1 MSMTEPLTRIAVA
14 PHELL
19 ARAVAFIVE
28 RERSRLP
35 TLTHCAVLVPH
46 PHAAADVARAL
57 RAASGVPVLLL
68 PRITTL
74 ELWAAG
80 VPLEQP
86 IATRAA
92 REAFLYQELQ
102 KRRWLASADLWAV
115 SAELAGLFEELT
127 RSSIVL
133 PTGFREFNRQ
143 LELAYGAKSGASLTF
158 EAQLV
163 HELWHV
169 LERVGDELSPASAYQ
184 MGLTRIAEGASAPLY
199 ALGLARLAPGE
210 QRFLERYAG
219 RAPVTVF
226 RVDREE
232 AADAVSR
239 TLAAAWPGGADRAGL
254 RDRARD
260 LEALHPRSAL
270 AGRLRMI
277 GAASAE
283 QEAQATDVLVREWL
297 LAGRQR
303 IAVVVQDRLVAR
315 RARALLERGQV
326 LVKDEV
332 GWAFSTTSAAT
343 AIGRWLDVASG
354 DCYYRDLLDLMKSPF
369 AFHDWARDA
378 RRAAVWRLEGYVRK
392 ENVVSGLDH
401 FIGLA
406 EAKRDHEVRQMLVSI
421 RQGIN
426 ALGYGRRR
434 TIPRWLAALTASLD
448 EIGLREG
455 LAADS
460 AGAQLLE
467 LVSRLGDELAAGT
480 LAVDFSEW
488 RRWLARQLE
497 GATFRDH
504 AIESPVVFTSLPAT
518 RLRSFDAVLILG
530 ADAAHLPGPDPAS
543 MFFSQGVRAELKLPT
558 WSERVEEMEEDLASL
573 VESCG
578 EVAITWQ
585 RMVGGEDNLLSP
597 IFERLAAL
605 HELAYEAGLD
615 DQALVTRLAR
625 ADVHPEGPKLEVEAA
640 RTPAPFAGPLLPARI
655 SASAYNSLVACPYQY
670 YARYV
675 LGLGELDEVE
685 EEIQKRDYGSLLHD
699 VLTKFHRAHP
709 ATAAMDPAAAQ
720 RELEGLSDEAFAPIV
735 ARNYFAR
742 AWLARWKGLIPDYL
756 RWQRER
762 EATGWAWRAGEVPRS
777 IEIKTPRGATVIL
790 HGRLD
795 RVDARS
801 TDPTPAFA
809 VIDYKARA
817 VKPLQGS
824 LQIPGEDVQLA
835 VYALLWG
842 DAVTEAM
849 FLSVDRG
856 EVKAVPSEDIQA
868 LAQATSTRLAAVF
881 DSLAAGVRMRAQG
894 TEAACEYCDA
904 RGLCRKDHWHD

>member
-1 MSMTEPLTRIAVA
+1 MAAPSSLTEIGCA
-14 PHELL
+14 PRELL
-19 ARAVAFIVE
+19 ARAAAAIVG
-28 RERSRLP
+28 RERAHLP
-35 TLTHCAVLVPH
+35 DLTHCAVLVQH
-46 PHAAADVARAL
+46 LHAAADVARAL
-57 RAASGVPVLLL
+57 RAAAGVPVLLL

-74 ELWAAG
+74 ELWAGA
-80 VPLEQP
+80 VPLARP
-86 IATRAA
+86 VAARAA

-115 SAELAGLFEELT
+115 SAELAGLFDELT
-127 RSSIVL
+127 RSSVVL
-133 PTGFREFNRQ
+133 PADFREFNRQ
-143 LELAYGAKSGASLTF
+143 LERAYGAKSGASLTF

-169 LERVGDELSPASAYQ
+169 LAQVGDELDPASAYQ
-184 MGLTRIAEGASAPLY
+184 LGLARIADSASAPLY
-199 ALGLARLAPGE
+199 ALNLARLAPGE
-210 QRFLERYAG
+210 QRFLERYAE

-226 RVDREE
+226 RADREE
-232 AADAVSR
+232 AADAVAR
-239 TLAAAWPGGADRAGL
+239 TLSAAWPPEADRPGL
-254 RDRARD
+254 LDRARE
-260 LEALHPRSAL
+260 LAASHPRSAL
-270 AGRLRMI
+270 VGRVRMI

-283 QEAQATDVLVREWL
+283 QEAQAVDVTVREWL

-326 LVKDEV
+326 LVKDEA

-369 AFHDWARDA
+369 AFHDWAREA
-378 RRAAVWRLEGYVRK
+378 RRAAVLRLEGYVRK
-392 ENVVSGLDH
+392 ENVISGLDH
-401 FIGLA
+401 FIELA
-406 EAKRDHEVRQMLVSI
+406 EAKKDHQVRQMLARI

-426 ALGYGRRR
+426 ALGHGRRR

-448 EIGLREG
+448 EIGLLGG
-455 LAADS
+455 LADDS
-460 AGAQLLE
+460 AGAQLLD
-467 LVSRLGDELAAGT
+467 LVGRLGDELAAGT

-497 GATFRDH
+497 GATFRDR
-504 AIESPVVFTSLPAT
+504 AIESPVAFTSLAAT
-518 RLRSFDAVLILG
+518 RLRAFDAVLILG
-530 ADAAHLPGPDPAS
+530 ADAAHLPGPDPAA

-558 WSERVEEMEEDLASL
+558 WSERVKEMEEDLAAL
-573 VESCG
+573 IDSCG
-578 EVAITWQ
+578 EVAVTWQ
-585 RMVGGEDNLLSP
+585 RMAGGEDNLLSP

-605 HELAYEAGLD
+605 HELAYEAHLED
-615 DQALVTRLAR
+615 VALVTRLAR
-625 ADVHPEGPKLEVEAA
+625 ADVHPAGAALPVEETRA
-640 RTPAPFAGPLLPARI
+640 PAPSAGPLLPDRI

-720 RELEGLSDEAFAPIV
+720 RELEALSDVAFAPIV

-762 EATGWAWRAGEVPRS
+762 EASGWVWSAGEVSRS
-777 IEIKTPRGATVIL
+777 IEIKTPKGATITL

-795 RVDARS
+795 RVDRS
-801 TDPTPAFA
+801 EDRSPVFA

-817 VKPLQGS
+817 VKPLQDS
-824 LQIPGEDVQLA
+824 LQAPGEDVQLA

-842 DAVTEAM
+842 DAVSEAM

-856 EVKAVPSEDIQA
+856 EVKAVPSEDIQT
-868 LAQATSTRLAAVF
+868 LAQATSARLAVMF
-881 DSLAAGVRMRAQG
+881 GSLAAGASLRAQG
-894 TEAACEYCDA
+894 TEAACEYCDV